1 MTDTPA
7 PRIVILDRDG
17 VINEESDAYIKSV
30 DEWHPVPGSIDAI
43 AKLSKAG
50 YLIAVATNQSG
61 LARGYFDEI
70 TLANIHNLMN
80 ATVEAA
86 GGHIDTLSYCPH
98 GPDDNCSCRKPLTGL
113 LDQIEDSLSV
123 SVAGAWFVG
132 DTQKDIDV
140 ARAKSCKPVLVRS
153 GKGLKTEARLS
164 EVDRVS
170 VPVFDDLAHAVD
182 HILSHDAQPSLV
194 EGLKQQ

>member
-1 MTDTPA
+1 MTEPQAPA
-7 PRIVILDRDG
+7 IVILDRDG
-17 VINEESDAYIKSV
+17 VINEDSDAYIKSV
-30 DEWHPVPGSIDAI
+30 DEWHPVSGSIEAI
-43 AKLSKAG
+43 AKLSQSG
-50 YLIAVATNQSG
+50 YLVAVATNQSG

-80 ATVEAA
+80 ALVEAA

-98 GPDDNCSCRKPLTGL
+98 GPDEDCNCRKPRTGL

-140 ARAKSCKPVLVRS
+140 ARAKSCRPVLVRS

-164 EVDRVS
+164 DADRVS
-170 VPVFDDLAHAVD
+170 VPVFDNLAQAVD
-182 HILSHDAQPSLV
+182 HILSHDTQPSSV
-194 EGLKQQ
+194 EG